1 VDRSLV
7 HGLGRDEDDS
17 AIVSAVISMAR
28 ALGLA
33 TVAEGVE
40 TGEQLMELRA
50 PRSDLAQGYYFAKP
64 QPLEDLLSGFVP
76 LASRESA
83 HAPQI

>member
-1 VDRSLV
+1 MDRSLV

-50 PRSDLAQGYYFAKP
+50 LRSDLAQGYYFAKP
-64 QPLEDLLSGFVP
+64 QPLEDLLSVFVP